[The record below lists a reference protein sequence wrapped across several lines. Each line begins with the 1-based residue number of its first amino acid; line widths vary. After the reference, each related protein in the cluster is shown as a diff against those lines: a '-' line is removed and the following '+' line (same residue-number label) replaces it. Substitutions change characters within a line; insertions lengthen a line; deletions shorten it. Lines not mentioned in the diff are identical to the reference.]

1 MPITNKPENI
11 LYYGAGSCDIS
22 GSNIFAIQINYTG
35 AMAITKTSDENTILA
50 TRNNKIIIMN
60 MFETTRPLSSLFTY
74 KGIFTITSAMI
85 CDSEGKLLDL
95 KIELSSDY
103 SQNIKTKS
111 EDLTIKSEKI
121 NASPRHGKRPSIT
134 TMDVKFIN
142 NLSTEVA
149 PEDIL
154 YTINGERYHGAYHI
168 HLYDASDKTEDL
180 FSVMSG
186 SVHTED
192 AVDLFIL
199 NKYDLILEKPGKA
212 VKRGERLTRNEATQ
226 RRRKSFNKMI
236 EALPNQ
242 DTKKSPAGSSPSRP
256 LSEKTMK

>member
-1 MPITNKPENI
+1 MPTTNKPENI

-180 FSVMSG
+180 F
-186 SVHTED
+186 
-192 AVDLFIL
+192 IL